1 MSITNGRV
9 FADPYE
15 HVRGTPNDPAL
26 EHDGTRIADSPEEQ
40 PAVVATATESRPTN
54 GGRRRGRHR
63 RS

>member
-26 EHDGTRIADSPEEQ
+26 EHDGTRIADSTEQ
-40 PAVVATATESRPTN
+40 PAAVTTATEPRPTN
-54 GGRRRGRHR
+54 GGRRGGRHR
-63 RS
+63 RR